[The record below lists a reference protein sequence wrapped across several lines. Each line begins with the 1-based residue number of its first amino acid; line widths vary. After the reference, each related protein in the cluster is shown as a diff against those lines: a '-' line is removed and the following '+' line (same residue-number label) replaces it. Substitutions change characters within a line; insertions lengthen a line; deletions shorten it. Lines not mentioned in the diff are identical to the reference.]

1 MGSVF
6 FCSLFF
12 FIVGATGFTKR
23 GLHFTETKR
32 IHGRVAIV
40 LGSVCTAIGASLVFA
55 ALYFGTPDERSMIV
69 HMLFGIFMGISGTWQ
84 VMRG

>member
-6 FCSLFF
+6 ICSLFF

-23 GLHFTETKR
+23 GLHFSETKR
-32 IHGRVAIV
+32 IQGRVAIV
-40 LGSVCTAIGASLVFA
+40 MGSVCTAVGASLVFA

-69 HMLFGIFMGISGTWQ
+69 HMLFGIFVGISGTWQ